1 MSLKS
6 TLEVELSFFS
16 KIIKTE
22 QKQYLLN
29 WDITYGFLSDW
40 LKFGHIQMSCLQQQP
55 FISLF
60 YCEATEQATNWNRKK
75 WTRVPHLTPKS
86 KGCLFL
92 CLKDHSATR
101 RKRRASKFFC
111 CFFLYS
117 WQYQHY
123 RYCLV
128 LNNRA
133 TQKEKSLSNNFISA
147 RSQIQHSSELG

>member
-1 MSLKS
+1 
-6 TLEVELSFFS
+6 
-16 KIIKTE
+16 
-22 QKQYLLN
+22 
-29 WDITYGFLSDW
+29 
-40 LKFGHIQMSCLQQQP
+40 MSCLQQQP

-60 YCEATEQATNWNRKK
+60 YCEATEQASNWNRKK

-92 CLKDHSATR
+92 SLKDQSAAR

-147 RSQIQHSSELG
+147 RSQIQHSSQLGSKLLILREQVTWCCLAHPNKCSQKQKLDKKVLSLHFV